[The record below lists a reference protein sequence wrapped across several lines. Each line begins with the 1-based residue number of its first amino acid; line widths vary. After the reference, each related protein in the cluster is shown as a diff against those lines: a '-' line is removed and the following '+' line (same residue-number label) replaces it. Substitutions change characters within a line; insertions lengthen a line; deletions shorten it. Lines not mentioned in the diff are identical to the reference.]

1 MPTFL
6 PAFRRVRSPRRAQTP
21 DGTRSPWRS
30 GDFRVLFSA
39 SVLSTLGTNV
49 TYVAVPL
56 VAVLAL
62 DAGPGQVG
70 LLASLSTAA
79 FLLIGLPAGA
89 WVDRMRH
96 RTVLITADLLRAALF
111 AWIPVA
117 WWFDVLTFAG
127 LCAVVLLSGAATV
140 LFDVA
145 SQSVLPQ
152 LVGPSA
158 LIPANSAL
166 VSLMA
171 AGNVAGRGAGG
182 ALVQLLGAPLAV
194 VCAAA
199 GHLGSALRLLR
210 MGRGDGRTTERPA
223 HAATP
228 EPHTAASESHEPAPE
243 PYEPAPEPYEPTSEP
258 YEAVPEAREAVPEPH
273 AAAGRGPS
281 LRAQIA
287 EGLRHV
293 LGHAELR
300 AIAVG
305 GAVGNLGT
313 VMVNTM
319 LPVVFTRE
327 LGLSAGALGLFW
339 AAGGVGLFL
348 GARLARPLADRFGHG
363 RGLVL
368 AGLWLS
374 PAGLLVPLMDRG
386 VGLWAAV
393 AGWVAFAVRTG
404 TANVLG
410 VSLRQRLTPADLLGR
425 MNATFRFLL
434 TGSMAVAAALAGAI
448 GAQYSPRA
456 ALWAGGALI
465 CLSCLPTLLSPLR
478 GRRDLPATHL

>member
-6 PAFRRVRSPRRAQTP
+6 PASRRVRSPRRAQTP

-117 WWFDVLTFAG
+117 WWFDVLTFDV

-145 SQSVLPQ
+145 SQSVLPR
-152 LVGPSA
+152 LVGPAA

-210 MGRGDGRTTERPA
+210 MGRGDARTTERTVHPA
-223 HAATP
+223 A
-228 EPHTAASESHEPAPE
+228 
-243 PYEPAPEPYEPTSEP
+243 
-258 YEAVPEAREAVPEPH
+258 PEPH
-273 AAAGRGPS
+273 AADGRGPG

-300 AIAVG
+300 AIAVS

-448 GAQYSPRA
+448 GAHYSPRA

>member
-6 PAFRRVRSPRRAQTP
+6 PASRRVRSPRRARPSHGTP
-21 DGTRSPWRS
+21 SPWRTE
-30 GDFRVLFSA
+30 DFRVLFSA

-49 TYVAVPL
+49 SYLAVPM

-62 DAGPGQVG
+62 DAGPGRVG

-96 RTVLITADLLRAALF
+96 RTVLIVADLLRAALL

-117 WWFDVLTFAG
+117 WWLDVLTFGG
-127 LCAVVLLSGAATV
+127 LCAVVLLSGVATV

-145 SQSVLPQ
+145 SQSALPR
-152 LVGPSA
+152 LVEPA
-158 LIPANSAL
+158 VLIPANSAL

-199 GHLGSALRLLR
+199 GHLGSGLRLLR
-210 MGRGDGRTTERPA
+210 MTRDDA
-223 HAATP
+223 
-228 EPHTAASESHEPAPE
+228 HTAAPD
-243 PYEPAPEPYEPTSEP
+243 
-258 YEAVPEAREAVPEPH
+258 AV
-273 AAAGRGPS
+273 AAASAASATSAAPAGAALATSAAPAGAAPGRAPG

-300 AIAVG
+300 ALALT

-339 AAGGVGLFL
+339 AAGGIGLFL
-348 GARLARPLADRFGHG
+348 GARCARPLADRFGHG
-363 RGLVL
+363 RGLVVVDLCL
-368 AGLWLS
+368 A

-386 VGLWAAV
+386 AWLWAAG
-393 AGWVAFAVRTG
+393 AGWAAFAMRTG
-404 TANVLG
+404 AANVLG
-410 VSLRQRLTPADLLGR
+410 VSLRQRLTPGDLLGR

-434 TGSMAVAAALAGAI
+434 TGSMAVGAALAGAI
-448 GAQYSPRA
+448 GAHCSPRT
-456 ALWAGGALI
+456 ALWAGGALL
-465 CLSCLPTLLSPLR
+465 CLSFLPVLFSPLR
-478 GRRDLPATHL
+478 RRRELPTGEKPCGSAPKVAGCTG

>member
-1 MPTFL
+1 MPTFLPTFL

-117 WWFDVLTFAG
+117 WWFDVLTFDV

-145 SQSVLPQ
+145 SQSVLPR
-152 LVGPSA
+152 LVGPAA

-210 MGRGDGRTTERPA
+210 MGRGDARTTERTAHPA
-223 HAATP
+223 
-228 EPHTAASESHEPAPE
+228 
-243 PYEPAPEPYEPTSEP
+243 
-258 YEAVPEAREAVPEPH
+258 AREPQ
-273 AAAGRGPS
+273 AAAGRGPG

-300 AIAVG
+300 AIAVS

-448 GAQYSPRA
+448 GAHYSPRA
-456 ALWAGGALI
+456 VLWAGGALI

>member
-6 PAFRRVRSPRRAQTP
+6 LASRRLRSPRRAQHP
-21 DGTRSPWRS
+21 RAARSPWRTR
-30 GDFRVLFSA
+30 DFRVLFSA

-49 TYVAVPL
+49 SYVAVPL
-56 VAVLAL
+56 IAVLAL

-70 LLASLSTAA
+70 LLGSLSTAA

-96 RTVLITADLLRAALF
+96 RTVLIAADLVRAALL

-117 WWFDVLTFAG
+117 WWCELLTFWS
-127 LCAVVLLSGAATV
+127 LCAVVFLNGVATV

-145 SQSVLPQ
+145 GQSALPR
-152 LVGPSA
+152 LVGPAA
-158 LIPANSAL
+158 LVPANSAL

-194 VCAAA
+194 VCSAV
-199 GHLGSALRLLR
+199 GHLGSGLQLMWMARKAA
-210 MGRGDGRTTERPA
+210 P
-223 HAATP
+223 ATP
-228 EPHTAASESHEPAPE
+228 VAQAT
-243 PYEPAPEPYEPTSEP
+243 
-258 YEAVPEAREAVPEPH
+258 
-273 AAAGRGPS
+273 GPGPN

-293 LGHAELR
+293 LRHAELR
-300 AIAVG
+300 ALALS
-305 GAVGNLGT
+305 GAVGNLGA

-319 LPVVFTRE
+319 LPVMFTRD

-339 AAGGVGLFL
+339 AVGGAGLFV
-348 GARLARPLADRFGHG
+348 GARCARPLADRFGHG
-363 RGLVL
+363 RGLVV
-368 AGLWLS
+368 AGLYLG

-386 VGLWAAV
+386 GWLWV
-393 AGWVAFAVRTG
+393 AGAGWFAFAVRTG

-410 VSLRQRLTPADLLGR
+410 VSLRQRLTPSALLGR

-434 TGSMAVAAALAGAI
+434 TGTMALAAALAGAI
-448 GAQYSPRA
+448 GAYSSPRA
-456 ALWAGGALI
+456 ALWAGGVLLAL
-465 CLSCLPTLLSPLR
+465 SFLPTLLSPLR
-478 GRRDLPATHL
+478 GRRDLPVEEKACGSAPKVAGCTG

>member
-96 RTVLITADLLRAALF
+96 RAVLITADLLRAALF

-117 WWFDVLTFAG
+117 WWFDVLTFDV

-145 SQSVLPQ
+145 SQSVLPR
-152 LVGPSA
+152 LVGPAA

-210 MGRGDGRTTERPA
+210 MGRGDARTTERTALPA
-223 HAATP
+223 
-228 EPHTAASESHEPAPE
+228 APE
-243 PYEPAPEPYEPTSEP
+243 P
-258 YEAVPEAREAVPEPH
+258 R
-273 AAAGRGPS
+273 AAAGRGPG

-300 AIAVG
+300 AIAVS

-448 GAQYSPRA
+448 GAHCSPRA

-478 GRRDLPATHL
+478 GRRDLPAAHL

>member
-1 MPTFL
+1 MPPFL
-6 PAFRRVRSPRRAQTP
+6 PASRRVRSPRRAQTP

-96 RTVLITADLLRAALF
+96 RTVLITADLLRAVLF

-117 WWFDVLTFAG
+117 WWFDVLTFAS
-127 LCAVVLLSGAATV
+127 LCTVVLLSGAATV

-145 SQSVLPQ
+145 SQSVLPR

-210 MGRGDGRTTERPA
+210 MGRGDARTTERTAHPA
-223 HAATP
+223 
-228 EPHTAASESHEPAPE
+228 APE
-243 PYEPAPEPYEPTSEP
+243 PYEPAPEPYE
-258 YEAVPEAREAVPEPH
+258 AVPEAREAASEPR
-273 AAAGRGPS
+273 AAAGWGPS

-293 LGHAELR
+293 LGHSELC
-300 AIAVG
+300 AIAVS

-339 AAGGVGLFL
+339 ATGGVGLFL

-434 TGSMAVAAALAGAI
+434 TGSMAVAAALAGTI

-478 GRRDLPATHL
+478 GRRDLPAAHL

>member
-6 PAFRRVRSPRRAQTP
+6 PASRRVRSPRRAQTP

-117 WWFDVLTFAG
+117 WWFDVLTFDV

-145 SQSVLPQ
+145 SQSVLPR
-152 LVGPSA
+152 LVGPAA

-210 MGRGDGRTTERPA
+210 MGRGDARTTEGTAHPA
-223 HAATP
+223 A
-228 EPHTAASESHEPAPE
+228 
-243 PYEPAPEPYEPTSEP
+243 
-258 YEAVPEAREAVPEPH
+258 PEPH
-273 AAAGRGPS
+273 AAAGRGPG

-300 AIAVG
+300 AIAVS

-448 GAQYSPRA
+448 GAHHSPRA

-478 GRRDLPATHL
+478 GRRDLPAAHL